1 MNESHHSPFIY
12 IMEFKQKINLS
23 GLTTIHCGGDALWYA
38 ECQSDGD
45 LSEALDFAES
55 NNLRVQVLG
64 GGSNIIF
71 QDAGFDGLIIRY
83 IENEITADK
92 NIITAKAGADWD
104 ALVEFSIEKNLQG
117 LECLSGIPGLAG
129 ASPIQNIGAYGAEV
143 KTGIVY
149 VKCFDRLSK
158 KFVTYETD
166 ECDFGY
172 RTSAFKTK
180 WKDKFIITEVCY
192 SLNENKEPEIL
203 YPELKAK
210 VEKIEGYS
218 ELSIN
223 EKLRAVRAKV
233 IEIRKRKSMVLNPN
247 DENTKSCGSFFTN
260 PVIPEARYN
269 LQKHLDDVPAFKTDG
284 GYKLS
289 AARMIELAGF
299 RRGDRYKGVGISRN
313 HTLALVNYSGNTEQL
328 LTLADKIKTRVY
340 KKFGIQL
347 VEEPNIIY

>member
-1 MNESHHSPFIY
+1 
-12 IMEFKQKINLS
+12 MEFKKKINLS
-23 GLTTIHCGGDALWYA
+23 GLTTINSGGDALWYA
-38 ECQSDGD
+38 ECQSESD
-45 LSEALDFAES
+45 LAEALEFAES

-83 IENEITADK
+83 IENEIKADK

-104 ALVEFSIEKNLQG
+104 ALVEYSIGNNLQG
-117 LECLSGIPGLAG
+117 LECLSGIPGLTG

-143 KTGIVY
+143 KNSIVY

-158 KFVTYETD
+158 KTVTYEND

-172 RTSAFKTK
+172 RTSAFKTR

-203 YPELKAK
+203 YPELKAQI
-210 VEKIEGYS
+210 EKIEGYS

-223 EKLRAVRAKV
+223 EKLCAVRAKV
-233 IEIRKRKSMVLNPN
+233 IEIRRRKSMVLNPN
-247 DENTKSCGSFFTN
+247 DDNTKSCGSFFTN

-269 LQKHLDDVPAFKTDG
+269 LQKHLDDVPAFKTGG

-299 RRGDRYKGVGISRN
+299 KKGDKYKGVGISQN
-313 HTLALVNYSGNTEQL
+313 HTLALVNYSGNTEQIL
-328 LTLADKIKTRVY
+328 ALADKIKTRVY

-347 VEEPNIIY
+347 TEEPVIVE